1 MTQNYPKW
9 PKNDTRIYALF
20 SQFFLTAKAV
30 PQTFSLLECM
40 TGFRSGNSRSC
51 LGKWI
56 QQDFYHKMESGAFCY
71 RLAPTS
77 RAGEFAGSGNTLG
90 EDDGDGNDDDEDGN
104 DDRDAVGISLFLA
117 FG

>member
-1 MTQNYPKW
+1 M
-9 PKNDTRIYALF
+9 AL
-20 SQFFLTAKAV
+20 SSNKKLDATDRSYDHDQLSWARNH
-30 PQTFSLLECM
+30 L

-56 QQDFYHKMESGAFCY
+56 QQDFYHKIESGAFCY

-77 RAGEFAGSGNTLG
+77 RAGGFSGSGNTLG

>member
-1 MTQNYPKW
+1 MIGGLKSSNKKLNATDRSMPRPVKLD
-9 PKNDTRIYALF
+9 KKSSA
-20 SQFFLTAKAV
+20 
-30 PQTFSLLECM
+30 
-40 TGFRSGNSRSC
+40 GFRSGNSRSC

-56 QQDFYHKMESGAFCY
+56 QQDFYHKIESGAFCY

-90 EDDGDGNDDDEDGN
+90 EDDGDGDGN